1 MRSVRSSFHN
11 NNRRRQRQRDIRTS
25 RVHRLKAGLGSV
37 TTALWERASRTFRNL
52 GIQKTE
58 VQNETPLEVD
68 APSSIETGASA
79 LATGASGSST
89 GCSGPEADN
98 RSGSGSSISC
108 ARIGN
113 DTVSAGGVGGIN
125 TSSTSSPS
133 AITLEIRVVDSIS
146 KVSREEWDAVV
157 TRCGNGEVNPFLLW
171 SFLHALE
178 ESGSAAPRTGWLAQH
193 ILVRQVG
200 SDGQSAC
207 CADAGDSDVARASSA
222 GGGPGRLVGCVPIY
236 LKGHSFGEYVF
247 DNAWADFASM
257 LGVRYYPKLQAA
269 VPFTP
274 VTGPRLMV
282 TADLAPSQ
290 RAAVI
295 RALGKTLIDMA
306 DSMEVSGLHLTFTTA
321 QEWVMLR
328 ELGFKQRLAIQFHW
342 DNNGYDSFE
351 DFLADLKQSKR
362 KGIRQERKSVERA
375 GLSVHRLPGGVL
387 RPAHWD
393 RFHSFYL
400 STVDRKWGNA
410 YLTREFFHRLGEA
423 LPDRVLLVAACEG
436 TASASSSSSSCSS
449 APDAEQLV
457 AGALNLVGSHALF
470 GRNWGQVEDREYRN
484 LHFELCYYQA
494 LEEAISRRLL
504 RVEAGAQGEHKL
516 QRGYLPSFTYSCHYL
531 RDPQLGAA
539 VDLVLARERRQIEY
553 TLQVMSLTS
562 SPYKKERTV
571 EALLGKLRS
580 YNSLSSVSSS
590 LDVDEEGQQQ

>member
-1 MRSVRSSFHN
+1 MRSSRSSFQN
-11 NNRRRQRQRDIRTS
+11 IIRKRQHHRDLPTS
-25 RVHRLKAGLGSV
+25 RVHRLNAGLGSI
-37 TTALWERASRTFRNL
+37 TTTLWERASRALNNFRV
-52 GIQKTE
+52 QKTE
-58 VQNETPLEVD
+58 VQYDTALEVD
-68 APSSIETGASA
+68 VPTSIETGASVVVTA
-79 LATGASGSST
+79 ASGPLTDCSGPKAASSGSSSAQT
-89 GCSGPEADN
+89 GDG
-98 RSGSGSSISC
+98 
-108 ARIGN
+108 
-113 DTVSAGGVGGIN
+113 TTIN
-125 TSSTSSPS
+125 
-133 AITLEIRVVDSIS
+133 LEVRVVDSIS
-146 KVSREEWDAVV
+146 KVSPEEWDAVA

-178 ESGSAAPRTGWLAQH
+178 ESGSAAPRTGWLPQH
-193 ILVRQVG
+193 ILVRQFG
-200 SDGQSAC
+200 LDNQSATR
-207 CADAGDSDVARASSA
+207 ADARGADDAGATSA
-222 GGGPGRLVGCVPIY
+222 GGGTGRLVGCVPIY

-247 DNAWADFASM
+247 DNSWADFASM

-282 TADLAPSQ
+282 TSDLAPSQ
-290 RAAVI
+290 RAAVV

-306 DSMEVSGLHLTFTTA
+306 DSMGISGVHLTFTTA

-328 ELGFKQRLAIQFHW
+328 ELGFKQRLGIQFHW

-351 DFLADLKQSKR
+351 DFLADLRQSKR
-362 KGIRQERKSVERA
+362 KGIRQERKSIQQA
-375 GLSVHRLPGGVL
+375 GLSLHRLPGAVL

-393 RFHSFYL
+393 RFHALYL

-436 TASASSSSSSCSS
+436 KSSASASSSCSS
-449 APDAEQLV
+449 APDADQLV

-470 GRNWGQVEDREYRN
+470 GRNWGQVDGREYRN

-494 LEEAISRRLL
+494 LEEAISRRLP

-539 VDLVLARERRQIEY
+539 VDRLLARERNQVEY
-553 TLQVMSLTS
+553 TLQVMSLTA

-571 EALLGKLRS
+571 EALVGKLQS
-580 YNSLSSVSSS
+580 YGSLSSGSS
-590 LDVDEEGQQQ
+590 LDVDEEA